1 MKQMNYNDILGIMN
15 EKLADGGV
23 FLNVGGDKPNTMTI
37 GWAYMGTSWRRN
49 IFIAMVRPQRHTF
62 DILEK
67 IGEFTVSIPTKNPL
81 RAQLG
86 FAGTASGR
94 DVDKFDGHGLT
105 AVPGKQVAA
114 PIIGECGLHIEC
126 KVVSKQFLSGDNMID
141 AVKDRNYPE
150 KDYHM
155 LYFGEVV
162 ECYSTDD

>member
-105 AVPGKQVAA
+105 AVPGKQVDA